1 MSIAT
6 AVPRHVFG
14 LRGDV
19 ANNVCYLDEQ
29 TIIYPSGSNC
39 ILFNIDQ
46 KTQRFIPS
54 SDKGGGMTAMA
65 VSPNR
70 RYVALAEKGEKPSIA
85 VYDLHSLRKR
95 KVLTWSE
102 SQTQEYI
109 ALAFSPDSKYLV
121 SQGSRPDWTLI
132 YWAWEKG
139 KVMANIKSSNQQNNP
154 IHQVSFNPQDNTQL
168 CVVGQGIFKLFRYN
182 EGNLKQFA
190 FQKSEVQKN
199 YMCHTWINEEKI
211 VVGTDA
217 GKILF
222 FESGEF
228 KAELSVA
235 GFTSPTAG
243 STTNIAVR
251 PSITSVPESL
261 STVENPFAVHSI
273 LAFSKGIICSAG
285 LGTVHLFDKTEDKE
299 MYKKTKE
306 ICIPADS
313 QSADPEA
320 SRNQVINCL
329 SLSPSEETLVSSTI
343 DNQLYSITLSSADL
357 GKQGDQATFE
367 ILSQS
372 FHVTQITGLDVCM
385 RKPLVATCGMDRSI
399 RIWNYETNALELYK
413 QFQEEAYSIALHP
426 SGLFILV
433 GFSDKLRL
441 MNLLIDDVRSFKEF
455 TIRGCR
461 ECAFSNGGH
470 LFAAVHGN
478 VIQLYSSTSFENV
491 GNLKG
496 HNGKVRCVRWTQD
509 DSKLISCGMD
519 GAVYEW
525 NIGTQKREG
534 ESVLKSCSYTCVA
547 VSPDGKT
554 VFAVGSDRT
563 LKEITDGQILRDVPA
578 NEAVLTQ
585 VALSRSGRML
595 FSGTNTG
602 TLRAFKFPLTVP
614 GEWQELQAHSGSIT
628 KMRITYDDQYLLT
641 VSDDACLFIHKIAD
655 KEGRGKREKEVTYAE
670 EILITKS
677 DLEEKNSLMTELK
690 TRVEELKMEN
700 EYQLRLKDMNYNDK
714 IKELTEKF
722 IQEMESLKTKNQ
734 VLRTDKDK
742 EAARHE
748 EDVGELSEKH
758 SKELEDLESANN
770 KKLMSEYEKYQ
781 ELQNKSQK
789 MQEDY
794 ERQLQDMEDSKE
806 RALEELTEYYDKKLL
821 EKQGQLEQT
830 SEEGRQ
836 QQREYEETKK
846 QIEEDADRE
855 ILDIKNKYERKLK
868 EEKESNLRLKG
879 ETGIM
884 RKKFMSLQKDI
895 DEHKSDIQ
903 KLHGEQNKLQGIIKS
918 LEKDIYGL
926 KKEIQERDETI
937 QDKEKRIY
945 DLKKKNQE
953 LEKFKFVLD
962 YKIKEL
968 KKQIEPRENDIKAM
982 KEQIQEME
990 SELER
995 FHKQNTNLELN
1006 IEELKL
1012 KLKATEKEMY
1022 HERQKVHDVEAVVK
1036 RFKTDIHNTV
1046 GFIQDPKKLKESI
1059 KQVYVKYVSD
1069 DTHEQAGLDADIQ
1082 QEYSRQREH
1091 LERSVASL
1099 RKKLAKDTEI
1109 HRADNVRIMQENV
1122 MLINEINDLRRELKM
1137 SRTQVHDLE
1146 TSLNVL
1152 RKQQHI
1158 SSNNNQQMNGSKEK
1172 LKDSIFDE
1180 EEAKHIIDLQKHE
1193 IRKLRVQIR
1202 DLEANIAARPP
1213 SGKLPPMSQI
1223 SI

>member
-1 MSIAT
+1 MSMVT
-6 AVPRHVFG
+6 ALPRHVFG

-29 TIIYPSGSNC
+29 TIVYPSGSNC
-39 ILFNIDQ
+39 VLFNIDQ
-46 KTQRFIPS
+46 KTQRFIPA
-54 SDKGGGMTAMA
+54 SDKGGSMTAMA

-85 VYDLHSLRKR
+85 IYDLHSLRKR
-95 KVLTWSE
+95 KVLSWAET
-102 SQTQEYI
+102 QTQEYV

-121 SQGSRPDWTLI
+121 SQGSRPDWTLL

-139 KVMANIKSSNQQNNP
+139 K
-154 IHQVSFNPQDNTQL
+154 VSFNPQDNTQL

-190 FQKSEVQKN
+190 FQKSELQRN
-199 YMCHTWINEEKI
+199 YLCHAWITEERI

-217 GKILF
+217 GKMLL
-222 FESGEF
+222 FESGEL
-228 KAELSVA
+228 KAEFTVAGTSTPAIGSAGNLVGRPSVA
-235 GFTSPTAG
+235 
-243 STTNIAVR
+243 
-251 PSITSVPESL
+251 SISESVSIL
-261 STVENPFAVHSI
+261 DNPFAVQSV
-273 LAFSKGIICSAG
+273 LAFSKGIICSSG

-299 MYKKTKE
+299 LYKKAKE
-306 ICIPADS
+306 IRIPPDS

-329 SLSPSEETLVSSTI
+329 TLSPSEETLVSSTR

-357 GKQGDQATFE
+357 GKQGEQAAFE

-372 FHVTQITGLDVCM
+372 FHVAQITGLDVCI

-399 RIWNYETNALELYK
+399 RIWNYETSSLELYK

-461 ECAFSNGGH
+461 ECLFSNGGH

-478 VIQLYSSTSFENV
+478 VIQLYSSTTFENV

-496 HNGKVRCVRWTQD
+496 HNGKVRCIRWTQD

-525 NIGTQKREG
+525 NIGSQKREG

-547 VSPDGKT
+547 VSPDAKT

-563 LKEITDGQILRDVPA
+563 LKEITDNQILRDVPA
-578 NEAVLTQ
+578 NDTVLTQ

-595 FSGTNTG
+595 FCGTNTG
-602 TLRAFKFPLTVP
+602 ALRAFKFPLTVP
-614 GEWQELQAHSGSIT
+614 GEWNELPSHAGSIT
-628 KMRITYDDQYLLT
+628 KMRITYDDQYLVT
-641 VSDDACLFIHKIAD
+641 VSEDACLFIHKIVD

-677 DLEEKNSLMTELK
+677 DLEEKNALMTELK

-700 EYQLRLKDMNYNDK
+700 EYQLRIKDMNYNEK

-742 EAARHE
+742 ESARHE
-748 EDVGELSEKH
+748 EEVGELFEKH
-758 SKELEDLESANN
+758 SREMEDLESANN

-794 ERQLQDMEDSKE
+794 ERQLQEMEDSKE
-806 RALEELTEYYDKKLL
+806 RALEENTEYYEKKLQ
-821 EKQGQLEQT
+821 EKQGHLDQT
-830 SEEGRQ
+830 TEEGRQ
-836 QQREYEETKK
+836 QLREYEETKK

-855 ILDIKNKYERKLK
+855 ILDIKNRYERKLR

-884 RKKFMSLQKDI
+884 RKKFSSLQKEI
-895 DEHKSDIQ
+895 DEHKSEIQ
-903 KLHGEQNKLQGIIKS
+903 RLHGEQNKLQGIIKS

-1022 HERQKVHDVEAVVK
+1022 QERQKVHDIEGLVK
-1036 RFKTDIHNTV
+1036 RFKTDLHNTV
-1046 GFIQDPKKLKESI
+1046 GLIQEPKKLKESI
-1059 KQVYVKYVSD
+1059 KQIYVKYVSD
-1069 DTHEQAGLDADIQ
+1069 DTPEQAGIDADIQ
-1082 QEYSRQREH
+1082 QEYARQREH

-1152 RKQQHI
+1152 RKQQHVTGI
-1158 SSNNNQQMNGSKEK
+1158 GLQQTNGVKEK

-1180 EEAKHIIDLQKHE
+1180 EEARHIIDLQKHE
-1193 IRKLRVQIR
+1193 IRKLRLQIR
-1202 DLEANIAARPP
+1202 DLEANLAARPP